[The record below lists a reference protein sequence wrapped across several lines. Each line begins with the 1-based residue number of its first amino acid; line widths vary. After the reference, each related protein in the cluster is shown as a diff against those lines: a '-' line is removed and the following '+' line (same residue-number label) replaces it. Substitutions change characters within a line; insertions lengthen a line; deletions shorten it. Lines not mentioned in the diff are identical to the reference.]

1 MKQIEII
8 EVSPRDGI
16 QNEKIILD
24 TDTKLQL
31 IEKSIDAGV
40 KRIEVTSF
48 VNPSRVPQ
56 MYDSS
61 ELVERLPRGAARYI
75 GLALNQRGYTRAV
88 ESGIDEVNFVVVAS
102 DSFNMRN
109 QGAKTADTLALWS
122 EIAQDAEGKA
132 DVGLTIGAAFGCPF
146 EGEVPLRRVLEI
158 IETAMENPPFELS
171 IADTIG
177 VATPAD
183 ISRVVK
189 AIKAEH
195 PNLRLRLHL
204 HNTRNT
210 GIANAWAAI
219 EAGVK
224 YLDSSMGGAGGC
236 PFAPRAT
243 GNIAT
248 EDLVY
253 MLQRSG
259 IDTGLNLDACI
270 GTARWLENKLQHPLP
285 SMVMK
290 AGDFVPVAAE

>member
-31 IEKSIDAGV
+31 IEKSIAAGV
-40 KRIEVTSF
+40 KRLEVTSF

-56 MYDSS
+56 MYDSC
-61 ELVERLPRGAARYI
+61 ELVERLPHGAARYI
-75 GLALNQRGYTRAV
+75 GLVLNQRGYTRAV
-88 ESGIDEVNFVVVAS
+88 ESGIDEINFVVVAS
-102 DSFNMRN
+102 DSFSIRN
-109 QGAKTADTLALWS
+109 QGTKTADTLALWS
-122 EIAQDAEGKA
+122 EIAQNAKDEV

-146 EGEVPLRRVLEI
+146 EGDVPLRRLLEI
-158 IETAMENPPFELS
+158 IERVMENPPIELS

-183 ISRVVK
+183 ISRVVS
-189 AIKAEH
+189 AIKAEY
-195 PNLRLRLHL
+195 PDLRLRLHL

-210 GIANAWAAI
+210 GIANAWAGI
-219 EAGVK
+219 EAGVEC
-224 YLDSSMGGAGGC
+224 LDSSIGGAGGC

-259 IDTGLNLDACI
+259 IDTGLNLNACI
-270 GTARWLENKLQHPLP
+270 STAKWLEERLQHQLP